1 MHKFQTIKKGS
12 YGSDVLVLQSLLRAL
27 QYVGEDGKPLEID
40 GDCGS
45 NTVYAIN
52 TFQRMSIA
60 YGIDVGTNQ
69 KPDGVFGKKCWERLL
84 GV

>member
-12 YGSDVLVLQSLLRAL
+12 YGSDVLILQSLLRAL

-60 YGIDVGTNQ
+60 YGIDVGTKQ